1 MGTTSIYLHQVSK
14 KEQGSCLAEWI
25 FSEHFEQKFITIFV
39 SMVKAKF
46 TFFQMK
52 VKSVLGQTPKTN
64 KSCFGKSPE
73 ALNAVNV

>member
-1 MGTTSIYLHQVSK
+1 
-14 KEQGSCLAEWI
+14 
-25 FSEHFEQKFITIFV
+25 
-39 SMVKAKF
+39 MVKAKF

-73 ALNAVNV
+73 ALNAVNVWVFIGKFIVAMLNPEVFLVA